1 VPQPL
6 ARQVAVALHEAGP
19 LEAHLHDELGH
30 HESGAARPAPRVL
43 IGGAP
48 AMAVNAA
55 VGQIAHVS
63 GV

>member
-1 VPQPL
+1 VL
-6 ARQVAVALHEAGP
+6 IVVVTLCGLLVAGVLGAKAAGVV
-19 LEAHLHDELGH
+19 
-30 HESGAARPAPRVL
+30 RPAPRVL